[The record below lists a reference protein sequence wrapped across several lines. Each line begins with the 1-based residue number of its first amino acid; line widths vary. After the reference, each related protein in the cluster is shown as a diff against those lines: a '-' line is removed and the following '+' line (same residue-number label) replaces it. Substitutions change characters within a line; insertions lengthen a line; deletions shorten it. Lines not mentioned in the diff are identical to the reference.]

1 MLDVREYYLLY
12 YTGSQKYGALEK
24 RLTHLPFTQAFTGS
38 NPVRVTNKTQ
48 KAFRK
53 GFFIVYEQD
62 FQNIPEIPILNAKN
76 HF

>member
-1 MLDVREYYLLY
+1 MVR
-12 YTGSQKYGALEK
+12 A
-24 RLTHLPFTQAFTGS
+24 S
-38 NPVRVTNKTQ
+38 NVCGTNKTQ

-53 GFFIVYEQD
+53 GFFLVYKQD